1 MNNIAHCCFWLER
14 SLSSWE
20 RFLSDNLWDVNA
32 VGKTLL
38 TLLLQKLENQLQVHG
53 GYLAGL
59 DTLLVPKNG
68 QKMTGVQLWKDHS
81 GNADRGESLK
91 GHHWGILGL
100 IGWGENQRTLLV
112 LANQDETNFGK
123 IKPVSIHR

>member
-1 MNNIAHCCFWLER
+1 M
-14 SLSSWE
+14 
-20 RFLSDNLWDVNA
+20 
-32 VGKTLL
+32 GKTLV

-68 QKMTGVQLWKDHS
+68 KKMSGVQLWKDHS
-81 GNADRGESLK
+81 GNANRGERLT

-100 IGWGENQRTLLV
+100 ISFEPTSHRKRV
-112 LANQDETNFGK
+112 LGDKNEANFWETQ
-123 IKPVSIHR
+123 PV